1 MNATRLLE
9 TLLAHPLQAGILLLV
24 LTFVYKAWIAVY
36 RLYFHPLSG
45 FPGPREAALSNTWL
59 WKLSEA
65 GQQEREFARL
75 HEKYGTNDGNP
86 SPTRIITH
94 R

>member
-9 TLLAHPLQAGILLLV
+9 TVLAHPLQTGVLLL
-24 LTFVYKAWIAVY
+24 LLASIYKASIAVY

-45 FPGPREAALSNTWL
+45 FPGPREAALSDTWL

-65 GQQEREFARL
+65 GSQEQEFERL
-75 HEKYGTNDGNP
+75 HEEYGMKKRNLFNCV
-86 SPTRIITH
+86 ITFH
-94 R
+94 